1 MAGGAKSR
9 RWCGTELVALGAR
22 AMVQVISKVISK
34 VISSHSNDSRY
45 AVEEEDEEKDGGGG
59 GGCRVCPQG
68 EESRIQ
74 QERVPCRLAR
84 LSTRACGGVA
94 VCKAGV

>member
-1 MAGGAKSR
+1 MAGEAKSR

-22 AMVQVISKVISK
+22 AMVQVISKVISKVCDTK

-74 QERVPCRLAR
+74 QERVP
-84 LSTRACGGVA
+84 
-94 VCKAGV
+94 